1 MVVMV
6 GFGESV
12 TRRIGRR
19 PGRWFVGLC
28 CALTTLWSVIGLI
41 GFRLERSA
49 DIPPAPEAI
58 PYADYLPGGVRRDDS
73 SFKLDL
79 DPQQLP
85 SFDPTLQD
93 RLLVVHTW
101 PTASGDGRLVCT
113 FFTVEGV
120 YGWPK
125 EWVRWSRGV
134 TYDVTDPSEPFDRA
148 QALPEFWV
156 DIARWEN
163 TRTYWAIRNADG
175 STYWNI
181 HWEWNRMLLWAL
193 SIEALAGFVVFV
205 IWLRYVL
212 MIRRRLRRGL
222 CLECGYDLRGTN
234 PGDVCP
240 ECARVRVQPEEVK
253 PRRLPLVRVFVVAWL
268 LLVVAS
274 FVMGLF
280 VVDRRQMS
288 PLQERLAELAA
299 EGRSRP
305 RHLMIAAREHGWPL
319 PFLKVW
325 DSQSYQCQ
333 PGQWPVVLDANVQFD
348 VYADFERIQWELPN
362 DDPTVG
368 TIVDIT
374 WPFVLV
380 QMAALQLAAV
390 GLTFVVALA
399 AKLRRRGQSATCAAA
414 ME

>member
-6 GFGESV
+6 GFDDSV
-12 TRRIGRR
+12 VRRIGRR

-28 CALTTLWSVIGLI
+28 CALTTLWLVSGLI
-41 GFRLERSA
+41 GFGLERSA
-49 DIPPAPEAI
+49 DIPPVPEAI
-58 PYADYLPGGVRRDDS
+58 PYADFLPGGVRDDS
-73 SFKLDL
+73 SFKVDL
-79 DPQQLP
+79 DPQHLP
-85 SFDPTLQD
+85 TFDPTLQD
-93 RLLVVHTW
+93 RLLFVQTW
-101 PTASGDGRLVCT
+101 PTASGDGRLVCH
-113 FFTVEGV
+113 FFTVVGV

-125 EWVRWSRGV
+125 EWLRWSRGV

-156 DIARWEN
+156 DITRWGN
-163 TRTYWAIRNADG
+163 TGMGWSIRNADRP
-175 STYWNI
+175 TYWNI
-181 HWEWNRMLLWAL
+181 HWEWNRMLLWTL
-193 SIEALAGFVVFV
+193 SIEAVAGLVVFV
-205 IWLRYVL
+205 IWIRYGLV
-212 MIRRRLRRGL
+212 IRCRLRGGL

-240 ECARVRVQPEEVK
+240 ECATVRVHPEEVK
-253 PRRLPLVRVFVVAWL
+253 PRRLPLVRVFVVTWL

-280 VVDRRQMS
+280 VVDRRQMP

-299 EGRSRP
+299 EGGSRP
-305 RHLMIAAREHGWPL
+305 AHLMITFREHGWPL
-319 PFLKVW
+319 PFLTVW

-333 PGQWPVVLDANVQFD
+333 PGQWPVVLDAKAQFG
-348 VYADFERIQWELPN
+348 VSADFERIQWELPN
-362 DDPTVG
+362 DDPTVR

-399 AKLRRRGQSATCAAA
+399 AKLRRRGQSVTSATALQ
-414 ME
+414 

>member
-1 MVVMV
+1 MV
-6 GFGESV
+6 GFDDSV
-12 TRRIGRR
+12 VRRIGRR

-28 CALTTLWSVIGLI
+28 CALTTLWLVSGLI
-41 GFRLERSA
+41 GFELERSA

-73 SFKLDL
+73 AFKLDL

-101 PTASGDGRLVCT
+101 PTASGDRRLVAQ
-113 FFTVEGV
+113 FFTVTGV

-125 EWVRWSRGV
+125 QWVRWSHFV

-156 DIARWEN
+156 DSVRWEN
-163 TRTYWAIRNADG
+163 TRTHWAIRNVDG
-175 STYWNI
+175 STYWNV

-193 SIEALAGFVVFV
+193 SIEALADLVVFV
-205 IWLRYVL
+205 IWIWYVL
-212 MIRRRLRRGL
+212 TIRRRLRRGL
-222 CLECGYDLRGTN
+222 CLECGYDLRGTHL
-234 PGDVCP
+234 GDVCP
-240 ECARVRVQPEEVK
+240 ECATVRGQPEQAK
-253 PRRLPLVRVFVVAWL
+253 PRRFPLVRVFVVAWL

-280 VVDRRQMS
+280 VVDRRQMP

-299 EGRSRP
+299 EGGSRP
-305 RHLMIAAREHGWPL
+305 DHLMLTFREHGWPL
-319 PFLKVW
+319 PFLTVW

-362 DDPTVG
+362 DDPTVR

-380 QMAALQLAAV
+380 QMAALQFAAV
-390 GLTFVVALA
+390 GLTFVVVLA
-399 AKLRRRGQSATCAAA
+399 AKLRRRGQSVTRAAA
-414 ME
+414 LE